1 MKIKQK
7 LFISTIGLSVVIIL
21 MFLLTYY
28 VTGTQKDDGL
38 VINLAGRQ
46 RMLNQ
51 MMMKETLYY
60 AMTTKASGQKNGEL
74 ADSLRQKME
83 IFNKTLDALKDSGQI
98 PLSLDL
104 ANTKYRDCP
113 KAQEPAFSQ
122 LKKVK
127 DLWVDFSSHLE
138 NILSAESIP
147 DTELEW
153 VMQNNLT
160 LNKEIDAAVKML
172 QDQSEAKT
180 QILITGQI
188 LGVTLG
194 MVFIIFSLLTVGTVL
209 KRMNFIRHFADQLG
223 NGDLTVNAG
232 FVSDDELGQ
241 IGSDLNTMVHK
252 LRSMIEIIYS
262 NSEKLQRSSGS
273 LSEVSTQM
281 SKEAKGV
288 SMLSGSVAAAA
299 EEMSANMNS
308 VAAAIEEA
316 STNISMVATS
326 SEGMMK
332 TIDDVSM
339 NTEKARMITR
349 DAVTEAE
356 DASARVNEL
365 GHAAKEIGNVT
376 ETITEIS
383 EQTNLLALNATIE
396 AARAGEAGKGFS
408 VVANEIKELA
418 RQTAEATREIKMK
431 IERIQSS
438 TKESVEKIQSIS
450 KVNNQ
455 VNDIVGIIAE
465 KVEEQTLTTREITGN
480 VLQASQGTQ
489 EVTEN
494 TSQASIASAEVAKDI
509 AHVNQAA
516 NSLFANISQVNTNA
530 LELTG
535 LADSLRATIS
545 KFKI

>member
-21 MFLLTYY
+21 MFSLTYY

-51 MMMKETLYY
+51 MMMKEALYY
-60 AMTTKASGQKNGEL
+60 AMTTKASGQKNQTLG
-74 ADSLRQKME
+74 DSLHQKME
-83 IFNKTLDALKDSGQI
+83 IFNKTLDALKDSGKI

-104 ANTKYRDCP
+104 TNTKYRDCP
-113 KAQEPAFSQ
+113 KAHEPAFSQ
-122 LKKVK
+122 FKKVK
-127 DLWVDFSSHLE
+127 DLWIDFSSHLE
-138 NILSAESIP
+138 NILNAEAIP

-160 LNKEIDAAVKML
+160 LNKEIDASVKML

-180 QILITGQI
+180 HILITGQI
-188 LGVTLG
+188 LGVTFG
-194 MVFIIFSLLTVGTVL
+194 MVFIIFSLLTLGTVL

-262 NSEKLQRSSGS
+262 NSEKLQTSSGS

-299 EEMSANMNS
+299 EEMSSNMNS

-339 NTEKARMITR
+339 NTEKARKITR
-349 DAVTEAE
+349 DAVSEAE

-365 GHAAKEIGNVT
+365 GLAAKEIGNVT

-418 RQTAEATREIKMK
+418 RQTAEATREIKIK

-465 KVEEQTLTTREITGN
+465 KVDEQTLTTREITGN

-494 TSQASIASAEVAKDI
+494 TSLASIASAEVAKDI
-509 AHVNQAA
+509 AHVNHAA
-516 NSLFANISQVNTNA
+516 NSLFANISQVNANA

-535 LADSLRATIS
+535 LADSLRATIG